1 MVSNTKLRSD
11 DDSKCQTENSDGS
24 ECQNWE
30 TIMALNA
37 KTENDDG
44 SERQNWEAT
53 LMALNAE
60 TEYDDGSEHQN
71 WRDDGGSERQN

>member
-1 MVSNTKLRSD
+1 MALNAK
-11 DDSKCQTENSDGS
+11 
-24 ECQNWE
+24 NWE
-30 TIMALNA
+30 AMMALNA